1 PSAGRW
7 SRSSSPPA
15 RRRARLARPGGRR
28 RARQRVLVTAAADR
42 GGARR
47 HRPPT
52 PAAAQ
57 RRSPRP
63 HGRRAQRAGSRPDP
77 TRPRPEA
84 TMRRRGRGVR
94 QTRPAMAAPDPTP
107 APTSAPT
114 GWRAWLAG
122 ARPRT
127 LPAAAVPVLVGTA
140 CAVGEA
146 DEVVPWRA
154 AAAGVVALMLQV
166 GTNYA
171 NDYSDGVRG
180 TDEPGLR
187 VGPVRLVGWGLT
199 SPAEV

>member
-1 PSAGRW
+1 
-7 SRSSSPPA
+7 
-15 RRRARLARPGGRR
+15 
-28 RARQRVLVTAAADR
+28 
-42 GGARR
+42 
-47 HRPPT
+47 
-52 PAAAQ
+52 
-57 RRSPRP
+57 
-63 HGRRAQRAGSRPDP
+63 
-77 TRPRPEA
+77 
-84 TMRRRGRGVR
+84 
-94 QTRPAMAAPDPTP
+94 MAAPDPTP

-171 NDYSDGVRG
+171 ND
-180 TDEPGLR
+180 
-187 VGPVRLVGWGLT
+187 
-199 SPAEV
+199 